1 MRVSTNQMF
10 DTVVSTLQRQSSS
23 LLHTQQQ
30 VATGRRMVTP
40 SDDPVAAARA
50 LEVSQSA
57 QINSQYGANQA
68 NARETLGMVESRLG
82 AVGDVLQYVR
92 TRAVE
97 AGNAILSDTDRRAIA
112 TDLRAQFDELMA
124 LANSQDGSG
133 QYLFAG
139 YQSANKPFAGGPDG
153 TVSYSGDDGRRALQ
167 VSSSRQLPV
176 SDSGSDLFMRIRSGN
191 GSFEATAA
199 AANSGGGIIDP
210 GSVTDPGALTGNDYS
225 VRFSVAGGVTT
236 YTVVNETTS
245 ATVVP
250 ATAYDPGAA
259 IAFDGVSVSVR
270 GAPANGDRFDIEP
283 SSSRSVFESLSRLI
297 TAVETPGGGARLA
310 NDLGNALGNLDQAQE
325 NVLRVRAGTGSRQLE
340 IDALAGIG
348 EDLNV
353 QYSAALSRLQDLD
366 YAEAV
371 SRLTRDQTAL
381 EASQKAFMRVSGL
394 SLFNYL

>member
-57 QINSQYGANQA
+57 QINSQYGASQA

-92 TRAVE
+92 SRAVE
-97 AGNAILSDTDRRAIA
+97 AGNAILTDSDRRAIA
-112 TDLRAQFDELMA
+112 TDLRAQFDELVG
-124 LANSQDGSG
+124 LANSQDGTG
-133 QYLFAG
+133 EYLFAG
-139 YQSANKPFAGGPDG
+139 YRSANKPFAGGPAG
-153 TVSYSGDDGRRALQ
+153 SVSYSGDDGRRALQ

-176 SDSGSDLFMRIRSGN
+176 SDSGADIFMRIRSGN

-236 YTVVNETTS
+236 YTVINETTS

-250 ATAYDPGAA
+250 ATAYNPGAA
-259 IAFDGVSVSVR
+259 IAFDGMSVSVR

-283 SSSRSVFESLSRLI
+283 SSSRSVFETVSRLI
-297 TAVETPGGGARLA
+297 SAVETPGGGARLA
-310 NDLGNALGNLDQAQE
+310 NELGNALGNLDQAQE

-381 EASQKAFMRVSGL
+381 EASQKAFMRVSGM